1 MQAAAVIEQATRYG
15 MTRKVGLSYEQA
27 IEKITETLKEQ
38 GFGILTQIDVK
49 ATLKAKIDKDF
60 TKYIILGACNP
71 NLAFQALSSET
82 NIGLLLPCNVV
93 VYEDPTDGKT
103 VVGILD
109 PATMVEMTGK
119 PEMETVAKEARQ
131 RLETALGAV
140 E

>member
-1 MQAAAVIEQATRYG
+1 MNIEQVTKYG
-15 MTRKVGLSYEQA
+15 LTRKVGLSYEES

-71 NLAFQALSSET
+71 NLAFQAFSQEIT
-82 NIGLLLPCNVV
+82 IGLLLPCNVV
-93 VYEDPTDGKT
+93 VYEDPADNKA
-103 VVGILD
+103 VIGILD
-109 PATMVEMTGK
+109 PMTMVDLTGK
-119 PEMETVAKEARQ
+119 PEMAQVAEDARK